1 MQIYKFIMKT
11 KLVKPILS
19 SVELTKLNFYANYLG
34 WLFKFNVEKQSALF
48 ETIYKEVGYV
58 QKDEFNHLFIVW
70 KHNEEIEFIDDK
82 IDICLKMDNVKIIE
96 PGFNISKMAMGLYL
110 CLYKLL

>member
-1 MQIYKFIMKT
+1 MKT
-11 KLVKPILS
+11 RLVKPDLS

-48 ETIYKEVGYV
+48 ETIDKEVGYV

-70 KHNEEIEFIDDK
+70 KHNEEVEFIDDK
-82 IDICLKMDNVKIIE
+82 IKICMKLDNVKIVE
-96 PGFNISKMAMGLYL
+96 DWHFNIKDFAMGMYRVVFNLV
-110 CLYKLL
+110 

>member
-1 MQIYKFIMKT
+1 MKT
-11 KLVKPILS
+11 RLVKPDLS

-34 WLFKFNVEKQSALF
+34 WLFKFDIAKQSALF
-48 ETIYKEVGYV
+48 ETIDKEVGYV

-82 IDICLKMDNVKIIE
+82 IKICMKLDNIKIVE
-96 PGFNISKMAMGLYL
+96 DWHFNIKDFAIGMYRVLFNL
-110 CLYKLL
+110 V

>member
-1 MQIYKFIMKT
+1 MKT
-11 KLVKPILS
+11 RLVKPDLS

-34 WLFKFNVEKQSALF
+34 WLFKFNIAKQSALF
-48 ETIYKEVGYV
+48 ETIDKEVGYV

-82 IDICLKMDNVKIIE
+82 IKIFMKLDNVRIVE
-96 PGFNISKMAMGLYL
+96 NWHFNIKEFAMGM
-110 CLYKLL
+110 YKVIFNLV

>member
-1 MQIYKFIMKT
+1 MKT
-11 KLVKPILS
+11 KLVKPDLS

-34 WLFKFNVEKQSALF
+34 WLLKFNREKQSALF
-48 ETIYKEVGYV
+48 DTEDKHVGYI

-82 IDICLKMDNVKIIE
+82 INICMKMDNIKIAE
-96 PGFNISKMAMGLYL
+96 RGFEFIDIKSFAIGVYALIN
-110 CLYKLL
+110 KLV

>member
-1 MQIYKFIMKT
+1 MKT
-11 KLVKPILS
+11 RLVKPDLS

-34 WLFKFNVEKQSALF
+34 WLFKFNIAKQSALF
-48 ETIYKEVGYV
+48 ETIDKEVGYV

-82 IDICLKMDNVKIIE
+82 IKICMKLDNVKIVE
-96 PGFNISKMAMGLYL
+96 DWHFNIKDFAIGMYRVLFNL
-110 CLYKLL
+110 V